1 MGRRRGKR
9 AGRGVPRKRGLV
21 LNLELFEDRCLLSTI
36 TVTSTADTGTGTL
49 RAAITSADG
58 ATGSTIDFSIPTSDP
73 GYSSSAKTWT
83 ITPLSPLPAITAT
96 TTIDATGQSGY
107 AAGAPVVVILGTSTT
122 GDGLVL
128 GTGSGGSVVE
138 GLAIAGFSGGAGIHV
153 ESSGDVVESSR
164 IGVDIVGGAPKPG
177 NAVGVLVD
185 GASNTTIGG
194 TASAASNLIGLNTTA
209 GVQITGTTAAGNMVL
224 GDLIGTSASG
234 ANLGNQV
241 GVQIFNSSNNT
252 IGGTATGAANTIG
265 FNKAQGV
272 AVLSGN
278 QNAIRENTYQ
288 GTNGTLTP
296 VEANDITLGPGA
308 NNYQAAPSLIAASL
322 QTGTLSVLVAG
333 LTAGTAVTLD
343 IYKLDS
349 STSPIQRAFLQ
360 SVTLTPAS
368 SPATVSISGSG
379 LATGDVIVATATVT
393 ANGTSVFSNET
404 TVQPPL
410 TVTTTADNGSNS
422 APTPGSLR
430 AAIEAANA
438 APGSTIS
445 FLIQTS
451 DPGYNA
457 STNTWT
463 ITVPSVLPTIT
474 RATIVNGESQPGYA
488 GSPLIVVNGGGGAF
502 DGLVLGTGS
511 LGATSAGSVIKGLDI
526 VDFGGSAIHVESS
539 NDLVISDILG
549 ADPTGTV
556 AGPGNGI
563 GVWVDGVSGATIG
576 GTAAGAANVIAYNTG
591 DGVKVSGSTATG
603 DLISQNAIFANE
615 GPGIDL
621 TGSANGGQA
630 APTALAATTVGDSLV
645 IDGSVRSTVGGT
657 YTLEFFASSA
667 SSQGPA
673 FQFLNSTTIVLSQ
686 TSTKSFTQTLTL
698 AAPLQPGQT
707 ITATVTSPANN
718 TSEFAASATL
728 QSPFLVTRTSD
739 NVPGQAVGS
748 LRQAILD
755 ADMVSSGTTTISF
768 AIPKTDPGYS
778 SLSGV
783 WTIAPATVLP
793 AITTPVVLNG
803 TTQPGY
809 SGAPVIEIVGG
820 GTVGVGLT
828 LTSTAAGGVIAGL
841 DIVGFTVAGIDVS
854 TSGETVE
861 SDYLGVAPDGSTSG
875 PGNGV
880 GVLIDGSNN
889 TIGGAAAAAANTI
902 AFNTVAGVD
911 VDSGV
916 GNLISLNAIFA
927 NGQAIVLNAA
937 KSANNNQAPPL
948 LLGAIAFGTE
958 TLVYGFAPGEPNT
971 QYELQFFRSGP
982 GDPGAPGQA
991 HVFLGADLLTTGAT
1005 GSAFFFSFL
1014 RTTTGIGQTVT
1025 ATEIAPTN
1033 DTSALSNGVSA
1044 GTSFVVTTTTDNG
1057 SNSAPTR
1064 GSLRAAII
1072 NADAAGG
1079 SRVTF
1084 DIPTSDPGYSAATN
1098 SWTIAPPTPL
1108 PAVTAATTIDGTTQP
1123 GFSTSTFAPVIQIDG
1138 GGQTGDGLTL
1148 AAGSDGSEIKGL
1160 DIFNF
1165 AGAGISAGSGNNAI
1179 QGDYLGTNIAGTAA
1193 GPGNETGVS
1202 VSGSGNTIG
1211 GTTAGAADVIAFNTA
1226 TGGTGAGVVVTTETG
1241 NLIRQNAI
1249 FANDQQIVLASGGNN
1264 QQSAPVITGVN
1275 STAGTGTTIIQGT
1288 VAGFTSSSVYRLDFF
1303 SSAAGDPAGPQ
1314 AHVFLGTGLVTTNA
1328 TGSGSFTITLPVVVA
1343 LGQTVTATATSA
1355 TNNTSALAAA
1365 VAVSSPYTVTT
1376 TADSGVGSLR
1386 QAILNANAVTGSTP
1400 LTISFAIAGTA
1411 PYAIL
1416 LQSSLPVI
1424 TRPVV
1429 LNAESETGYAGA
1441 PIVLL
1446 SGLGLG
1452 GDGVVLGPGSG
1463 GSTVEGFV
1471 ISGFQSGAGIHVE
1484 SPGDLILGNWLGV
1497 DATGLAAGPGNAVG
1511 VFIDAAGS
1519 NTIGGSTAAAANLI
1533 GFNTA
1538 AGVSISGRS
1547 AAGNQVIGNLIGANA
1562 SGADVGNQIGVM
1574 IINSSVNN
1582 TIGGAGVGNV
1592 IAFSTGDGVQVSG
1605 PLTTGNLISQNS
1617 IHANGRLAIDLVNG
1631 GNGSQA
1637 NQSFSLTNVTII
1649 ASLSETVVQGSLLKF
1664 PAGTY
1669 TLEFFASAP
1678 SDPPGDG
1685 QATTYLITATLSN
1698 DPSNPNF
1705 TLVLPV
1711 LATVGS
1717 RYSATATSAANDTS
1731 ALSTSTAGA
1740 TSFVV
1745 SSTADSGPGT
1755 LRQAIQSI
1763 VQFPAAGAIT
1773 FNLQGTAPFVI
1784 GIASP
1789 LPTITVP
1796 VRIDGTTEPGFA
1808 GVPLVQLAYT
1818 PVLNSAGPGVPV
1830 DGMVL
1835 APGSDGSVVTGI
1847 GVVGF
1852 TGVGIHV
1859 QSSNVLITGNL
1870 LGENSTGTAPGPG
1883 DAVGVLVDG
1892 MNGAAAG
1899 VTIGGTAA
1907 GAANSIGGNTT
1918 AGVWITG
1925 AGASGDLVLGNLIG
1939 VDPTSPAN
1947 TSLNNVIGIAVVSAP
1962 ATTIGGTVAG
1972 SANLIGD
1979 NTAAGISISGTV
1991 AGSVA
1996 GAGTT
2001 VEGNFIGTDTA
2012 ANNLGNGEGIILGGS
2027 NANLIGGP
2035 EVTVGDP
2042 VLISGPGNVIAFS
2055 TIAGIEITGP
2065 AAVNNVVQGNY
2076 IGTDSFDDLLGN
2088 PIGVLI
2094 DQGAS
2099 NNLIGGL
2106 NTTIS
2111 GTISSTSTAG
2121 NIIGAN
2127 TIAGVEILD
2136 PGTTANTVEGNVI
2149 GVDLANPKLSVLGN
2163 VIGVLV
2169 EGASGNVIGGIGS
2182 TAGATAASAANVIG
2196 YNTTAGVELAATA
2209 QVSGTTGV
2217 LGGPVVTSNN
2227 LVEGNF
2233 IGVDQ
2238 AGDKVGNGGGI
2249 NGSGAG
2255 VLLLATAQPG
2265 NSQATQAIV
2274 RGNTIGGVATAAG
2287 SNPAANVIGA
2297 NPMGIEISA
2306 TLGSVVAGTATGS
2319 AQATG
2324 NLIEGN
2330 DVGLSPSGANLA
2342 NRVGILIAASDS
2354 VVQVVGQGSAPD
2366 PPLGGLATATNNTIG
2381 GTAEANGVNLSG
2393 NNVGFNTKAGIE
2405 ITAQLSN
2412 QSSGSTIANTVSA
2425 SNNVVQGNLI
2435 GTTADTTGNQ
2445 GNGDGVLLTAVG
2457 SAAGSLAL
2465 TGNLIGGPLATTVV
2479 NGATQN
2485 ALGAA
2490 ANFIGA
2496 NSTDGVVVDMT
2507 GLVPPAG
2514 SFGPGAAF
2522 NNTIEGNLVSRNTLN
2537 GIHVI
2542 GDLTGVNF
2550 LGQIDDNFVGV
2561 TADGSSAY
2569 NLSQNPPKPQG
2580 NGLSGI
2586 LLEESS
2592 GTTQGTT
2599 SAVNVFGNLVSGN
2612 GLSGVTVETDN
2623 SIANPYA
2630 DVAVSGNIIGLD
2642 VTGETAVA
2650 TGNLPLGNVLD
2661 GVLVNNVLGVTIGGT
2676 AAAATVAGA
2685 GNVISGN
2692 LGRGVEV
2699 RGYALAPPTSSS
2711 SPGDLIMGN
2720 IVGADLTGTQNS
2732 SGASYLGNLSDGV
2745 YLLVPPNVQI
2755 TGNIIGDN
2763 RGAGIHAATQTSS
2776 TSTAYT
2782 ANGLITIQ
2790 GNFIGTNS
2798 QGSNL
2803 FNGSDGVFID
2813 TLVPAAES
2821 MGTVALI
2828 VNNLIAGN
2836 HSNGVDLL
2844 NSAKIAVAGNTLGG
2858 ALANASNGVFLNF
2871 SSEITIGGSTTAAQ
2885 NIISG
2890 NQSSGV
2896 LLSGNLKT
2904 PFPGQT
2910 TLGNL
2915 VVGNAIGVDST
2926 RSIATP
2932 NDNSGVVISFS
2943 SDNTIGGTTVSLANV
2958 ISGNRLYGV
2967 LIAGNAAQGA
2977 APGNVLWGNLI
2988 GVGGG
2993 GESPLANTADGVFL
3007 LNVADEQIGGAL
3019 PGQGNVISGNNGDG
3033 VRIFGGGSTGDQV
3046 LGNMIGVGSTG
3057 ETVVPNQ
3064 GDGVLLD
3071 DAGPGNT
3078 IGGAQAG
3085 SGNVISGNAQSGVM
3099 LISDSNSIGFGT
3111 VVEGD
3116 KIGVDGLGTSARPN
3130 NANGVFIFGSAANT
3144 IGGASDALGN
3154 IISGNLQAGVSIYT
3168 PAATAQAIHNI
3179 VEGNL
3184 IGVDASGSN
3193 AVGNPAGGVVIVNS
3207 STNTVGPANVISG
3220 NQTGGVIIEAV
3231 SAGAVATGNL
3241 VAGDLIGVTLG
3252 GGLAIPGQLNGVILT
3267 NAVGDFIGGAQTVGG
3282 LLGANVPNLPA
3293 NVISG
3298 NQQFGV
3304 LLDGSSSGD
3313 TLAGSYIGTD
3323 GSGTAPI
3330 PNGQGV
3336 FIQDLSTAPSN
3347 DTIGGTAAGSGNLI
3361 SGNTSNGIIIQGP
3374 AASPRPGIGSL
3385 VIGNVIGLSSSDA
3398 PLSNSIGVLIQDSPS
3413 NTIGGTA
3420 YQSQNVI
3427 SGNASAGIDITGQS
3441 AAGNIIQGDHI
3452 GTNFAGSGFPV
3463 GISEADPAQLIGVFL
3478 DGSIGNTVGG
3488 TIPGSNNVISA
3499 NNLGIDI
3506 TGLKATNSNQI
3517 TGSQNVVEGN
3527 LVGVSKTGLSPVPNL
3542 EAGVFIDNSQA
3553 NIIGPGNV
3561 LSANGIAGV
3570 ELINQG
3576 SIQNVVA
3583 GNVIGANV
3591 AGAPVFTKGTS
3602 QPTLVSAGLEPG
3614 IGIYANAQLNGVV
3627 ILGASNNVV
3636 GQTTTVG
3643 TSPNLIAGN
3652 VQVGVYISNRDF
3664 QNSAYP
3670 TPVGNLISGNAIISD
3685 GLYGV
3690 LLYNSPNNPA
3700 PPYGGQS
3707 PTLKVNDFH
3716 GSRTPFRNYIAA
3728 FDGGARPRTL
3738 ASRHVAR
3745 SKSTGPATRIATAR
3759 HPRPR
3764 VAALFEGVVIPV
3776 KHHPRRP

>member
-1 MGRRRGKR
+1 MGRRRVKR
-9 AGRGVPRKRGLV
+9 AGHRVPRKRGLV

-36 TVTSTADTGTGTL
+36 TVTSTADTGAGTL

-58 ATGSTIDFSIPTSDP
+58 AAGSTIDFNIPTTDP
-73 GYSSSAKTWT
+73 GYSPVTKTWT

-128 GTGSGGSVVE
+128 GTGSSGSVVE
-138 GLAIAGFSGGAGIHV
+138 GLAIAGFISGAGVHV
-153 ESSGDVVESSR
+153 ESSGDVVESSQ
-164 IGVDIVGGAPKPG
+164 IGVDIVGGTAKPG
-177 NAVGVLVD
+177 NAEGVLVD
-185 GASNTTIGG
+185 GGANNTIGG
-194 TASAASNLIGLNTTA
+194 TTAAASNLIGFNTTA
-209 GVQITGTTAAGNMVL
+209 GVQITGTTAAGNMVV
-224 GDLIGTSASG
+224 GDLIGTGASG

-278 QNAIRENTYQ
+278 QNAIQENTYQ

-322 QTGTLSVLVAG
+322 QMGTLSVLVAG
-333 LTAGTAVTLD
+333 LTAGTPVTLD
-343 IYKLDS
+343 FYEIDS
-349 STSPIQRAFLQ
+349 STSPIKRAFLQ
-360 SVTLTPAS
+360 SVTLTPAATA
-368 SPATVSISGSG
+368 ATVSIPGSG
-379 LATGDVIVATATVT
+379 LATGDVVGATATVA

-410 TVTTTADNGSNS
+410 TVTTTADNGSKS

-430 AAIEAANA
+430 AAIQAANA

-445 FLIQTS
+445 FLIPTS

-488 GSPLIVVNGGGGAF
+488 GSPLIVVNGGGGSF

-511 LGATSAGSVIKGLDI
+511 AGATSAGSVIKGLDI

-556 AGPGNGI
+556 AGPGNGL
-563 GVWVDGVSGATIG
+563 GVLVDGVSGATIG

-603 DLISQNAIFANE
+603 ALISQNAIFANR
-615 GPGIDL
+615 GLGIDL
-621 TGSANGGQA
+621 TGGANGGQT
-630 APTALAATTVGDSLV
+630 APTALAATAVGDSLIV
-645 IDGSVRSTVGGT
+645 DGSFVGPRGIN
-657 YTLEFFASSA
+657 TLEFFASSA
-667 SSQGPA
+667 SGQGPA
-673 FQFLNSTTIVLSQ
+673 FQFLESVPITLTAAGANPFS
-686 TSTKSFTQTLTL
+686 QTLTL
-698 AAPLQPGQT
+698 AAPLLPGQT

-728 QSPFLVTRTSD
+728 QSPFVVTRTSD

-755 ADMVSSGTTTISF
+755 AGMVSSGTTTISF
-768 AIPKTDPGYS
+768 AIPTTDPGYS
-778 SLSGV
+778 SSSGV
-783 WTIAPATVLP
+783 WTIAPATALP

-809 SGAPVIEIVGG
+809 SGAPVIKIAGG
-820 GTVGVGLT
+820 GSVGTGLT

-841 DIVGFTVAGIDVS
+841 DIVGFTVAGIDIA

-875 PGNGV
+875 PGNGA
-880 GVLIDGSNN
+880 GVFINGSNN

-902 AFNTVAGVD
+902 AFNTAAGVD

-937 KSANNNQAPPL
+937 NSANDNQPPPL
-948 LLGAIAFGTE
+948 LLGAIAFGTQ
-958 TLVYGFAPGEPNT
+958 TLVYGFALGAPNT
-971 QYELQFFRSGP
+971 PYELQFFRSAP
-982 GDPGAPGQA
+982 GDPGAAGQA

-1014 RTTTGIGQTVT
+1014 QTTTGIGQTVT

-1044 GTSFVVTTTTDNG
+1044 GTSFVVTTTADNG
-1057 SNSAPTR
+1057 SNSAPTT

-1072 NADAAGG
+1072 NADAVGG

-1084 DIPTSDPGYSAATN
+1084 DIPTSDPGYSVATN

-1148 AAGSDGSEIKGL
+1148 AAGSDGSVIKGL
-1160 DIFNF
+1160 DISNF

-1211 GTTAGAADVIAFNTA
+1211 GTTAGAADVIAYNTA
-1226 TGGTGAGVVVTTETG
+1226 AGGTGAGVVVTTGTG

-1275 STAGTGTTIIQGT
+1275 STAATGTTIIQGT

-1303 SSAAGDPAGPQ
+1303 SSAAGDPAGTQ

-1328 TGSGSFTITLPVVVA
+1328 AGSGSFTITLPVVVA

-1355 TNNTSALAAA
+1355 TNNTSALASA
-1365 VAVSSPYTVTT
+1365 VSVSSPYTVTR

-1386 QAILNANAVTGSTP
+1386 QAILNADAVTGSTP

-1429 LNAESETGYAGA
+1429 LNAESETGYAGT
-1441 PIVLL
+1441 PLVQL

-1452 GDGVVLGPGSG
+1452 GDGIVLGPGSG
-1463 GSTVEGFV
+1463 GSTVEGFA

-1484 SPGDLILGNWLGV
+1484 SPGDLIMGTWLGV

-1511 VFIDAAGS
+1511 VFIDGAGS

-1538 AGVSISGRS
+1538 AGVSISGSS
-1547 AAGNQVIGNLIGANA
+1547 ATGNLVIGDLIGADA
-1562 SGADVGNQIGVM
+1562 AGDDLGNQIGLV
-1574 IINSSVNN
+1574 IAGSSANN
-1582 TIGGAGVGNV
+1582 TIGGSTAGAANV

-1605 PLTTGNLISQNS
+1605 PLTTGNLISRNS
-1617 IHANGRLAIDLVNG
+1617 IHANGGLAIDLLNG
-1631 GNGSQA
+1631 GNGQA
-1637 NQSFSLTNVTII
+1637 NQAFSLTNVTII
-1649 ASLSETVVQGSLLKF
+1649 ASLNETVVQGSLVSF

-1678 SDPPGDG
+1678 TDPPGNG
-1685 QATTYLITATLSN
+1685 QATTYLTTATLNS
-1698 DPSNPNF
+1698 DPSSPNF

-1731 ALSTSTAGA
+1731 ELSTSTAGT

-1773 FNLQGTAPFVI
+1773 FDLQGTAPFVI

-1835 APGSDGSVVTGI
+1835 APGSDGSVVTGL

-1939 VDPTSPAN
+1939 ADPASPAN
-1947 TSLNNVIGIAVVSAP
+1947 TSLNNGIGIAVAGAP

-1979 NTAAGISISGTV
+1979 NTTAGISISGTV

-2001 VEGNFIGTDTA
+2001 VEGNFIGTDAA
-2012 ANNLGNGEGIILGGS
+2012 ANNLGNGEGIILDGS

-2065 AAVNNVVQGNY
+2065 AAVNNAVQGNY

-2106 NTTIS
+2106 NATIS

-2182 TAGATAASAANVIG
+2182 TSSAMAASAANVIG

-2209 QVSGTTGV
+2209 QVSETTGV

-2274 RGNTIGGVATAAG
+2274 SGNTIGGVATAAG

-2297 NPMGIEISA
+2297 NPRGIEISA

-2330 DVGLSPSGANLA
+2330 DVGLNPSGANLA

-2354 VVQVVGQGSAPD
+2354 VVQVVGQGSPPD

-2445 GNGDGVLLTAVG
+2445 GNGDGVLLTAAG
-2457 SAAGSLAL
+2457 SAAGSLTLA
-2465 TGNLIGGPLATTVV
+2465 GNLVGGPLTTTVV
-2479 NGATQN
+2479 NGTAQN
-2485 ALGAA
+2485 ALGPA

-2514 SFGPGAAF
+2514 PFGPGAAF

-2537 GIHVI
+2537 GIHVK
-2542 GDLTGVNF
+2542 GDLTGANF

-2569 NLSQNPPKPQG
+2569 NLTQNPPKPQG

-2586 LLEESS
+2586 LLEETS
-2592 GTTQGTT
+2592 GTSQGTA

-2623 SIANPYA
+2623 SITNPYA

-2711 SPGDLIMGN
+2711 SPGDSIMGN

-2821 MGTVALI
+2821 MGTVARI

-2871 SSEITIGGSTTAAQ
+2871 SSEITIGGATTAAQ

-2904 PFPGQT
+2904 SFPGQT
-2910 TLGNL
+2910 TPGNV

-2943 SDNTIGGTTVSLANV
+2943 SDNTIGGTTASLANV

-2977 APGNVLWGNLI
+2977 APGNVLLGNLI
-2988 GVGGG
+2988 GVAGD

-3007 LNVADEQIGGAL
+3007 LNVAGEQIGGAL
-3019 PGQGNVISGNNGDG
+3019 PGQGNVISGNSGDG

-3057 ETVVPNQ
+3057 EAVVPNQ

-3099 LISDSNSIGFGT
+3099 LISDSNSIGFGAL
-3111 VVEGD
+3111 VERN

-3193 AVGNPAGGVVIVNS
+3193 PVGNPAGGVVIVNS

-3241 VAGDLIGVTLG
+3241 VAGDLIGVALG
-3252 GGLAIPGQLNGVILT
+3252 GGMAIPGQLNGVILT

-3282 LLGANVPNLPA
+3282 LLGANVPNMPA

-3313 TLAGSYIGTD
+3313 TLAGSFIGTD

-3361 SGNTSNGIIIQGP
+3361 SGNTSDGIIIQGP

-3398 PLSNSIGVLIQDSPS
+3398 PLSNSIGVVIQDSPS

-3441 AAGNIIQGDHI
+3441 AAGNIIQGDYI
-3452 GTNFAGSGFPV
+3452 GTNFAGSGFPS
-3463 GISEADPAQLIGVFL
+3463 GTNEADPAQLIGVFL
-3478 DGSIGNTVGG
+3478 NGSIGDTVGG

-3506 TGLKATNSNQI
+3506 TGIKASNSNQI

-3570 ELINQG
+3570 EIINQG

-3602 QPTLVSAGLEPG
+3602 QPTLVSAGIEPG
-3614 IGIYANAQLNGVV
+3614 IGIYADAQLNGVV

-3664 QNSAYP
+3664 QNSVYP
-3670 TPVGNLISGNAIISD
+3670 TPVGNLISGNAIVSD

-3707 PTLKVNDFH
+3707 PALKVNFFH

-3728 FDGGARPRTL
+3728 FDGGARLRTPG
-3738 ASRHVAR
+3738 SGHVAR
-3745 SKSTGPATRIATAR
+3745 SKPAVSGTRLAIARQA
-3759 HPRPR
+3759 RPR
-3764 VAALFEGVVIPV
+3764 VAALFEGAVIPV